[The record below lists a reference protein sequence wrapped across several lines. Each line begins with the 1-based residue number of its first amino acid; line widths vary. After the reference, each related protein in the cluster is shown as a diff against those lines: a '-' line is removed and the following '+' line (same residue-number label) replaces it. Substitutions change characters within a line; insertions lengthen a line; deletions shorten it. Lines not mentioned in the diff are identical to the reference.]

1 MLNVARRLAALV
13 LGLSLVQ
20 LPAARASGAC
30 GVSLHEPEAHAM
42 VRSDMAPE
50 PGCDDCE
57 PPADHAPCDGSQS
70 MDCTAAS
77 ACSTATAETNTAR
90 LTLNI
95 RTGQL
100 AGAPV
105 RFPHSVH
112 QVPDTPPPRA

>member
-1 MLNVARRLAALV
+1 MLNVVRRLAALV

-20 LPAARASGAC
+20 LPAARANGPC
-30 GVSLHEPEAHAM
+30 GVSLHEPEAHTM
-42 VRSDMAPE
+42 VSAVMTPA

-70 MDCTAAS
+70 MDCAAAS
-77 ACSTATAETNTAR
+77 ACSTATAETSTAR
-90 LTLNI
+90 LTLNV

-100 AGAPV
+100 AGASV

-112 QVPDTPPPRA
+112 QAPDTPPPRA